1 MTYMSITKTKEKV
14 RDGFLGDLP
23 PDLQTKV
30 MNIHKLI
37 KDTVRDILDDDNYED
52 LKKSSWAKSC
62 IDEFC
67 VMPKDKS
74 EIGSIRVYKKGK
86 TYRCMIQATGH
97 FTNHQY
103 GWIEELLHDF
113 ICNVYATVRPKIRK
127 QYDMTITNEG
137 RTGQPFEG
145 FDIYPNPKVVR
156 DIWDSL
162 EGRKTKTITE
172 GVEEIEVSSDLM
184 NYYEFYSNIP
194 YDSYFYEKS
203 HGKLKYEFRL
213 VVGETDGHLY
223 KIIYE
228 LNPDNI
234 KSDNIDTS
242 EDTVNKLK
250 KNIRSTGNINY
261 TSQGN
266 KVVAIVDMSTN
277 KRVNTVSAY
286 PPIHNIGGN
295 IMPTT
300 LSGYMKIMSIFI
312 KDTDKLKEIEDNI
325 KKEHPTGIIRNP
337 AFESAI
343 EESKKRGQNP
353 IVYKVNSID
362 NNLTYKTT
370 NINKILSGMLN
381 IPKNHKYES
390 YDYEHLMEASATPE
404 YNVSMSERDAKKT
417 LATLSQNII
426 NDIANKKGYKVSQYT
441 ANIYANIITKN
452 LLPLWAKGFRKFSI
466 TLDSYQSFCTFEF
479 KVPSMTQD
487 FVARFVNGRE
497 SLNGFIHRQSEIKV
511 KMSPNIFH
519 TMKDANDAYSFFKA
533 AIKYYDSSL
542 ERYGNKMMVDVLKLN
557 HEMKHLIS
565 TTKLSGIVVYPLS
578 LLFKFDDVKMDD
590 RDVFRITQEDVKTI
604 SQFMRSIYTRYAD
617 PNKERK
623 RIVDDV
629 QEMVKALRE
638 YSDIDDENMKSLTH
652 FPEAVDMYLSG
663 EFDKKIESAHES
675 WILEHIDFS
684 WNSSNPEVRYLQEK
698 FGVKKLKKIPSDL
711 VAYISI
717 ETEAIKDAN
726 DKMMISSYCLGK
738 IEIVEWYIELL
749 DVGSKKYIVPHTK
762 PYLEGVRTQ
771 LLACFKK
778 IMDTPIPKKDRPL
791 IDIQYPKGYEG

>member
-1 MTYMSITKTKEKV
+1 MSITKTKEKV
-14 RDGFLGDLP
+14 RDAFLGDLP

-67 VMPKDKS
+67 AMPKDKS
-74 EIGSIRVYKKGK
+74 EIGSVRVYKKGK
-86 TYRCMIQATGH
+86 IYRCMIQATGH

-113 ICNVYATVRPKIRK
+113 ICNVYATVRPKIRR

-172 GVEEIEVSSDLM
+172 SADFL
-184 NYYEFYSNIP
+184 
-194 YDSYFYEKS
+194 EK
-203 HGKLKYEFRL
+203 
-213 VVGETDGHLY
+213 ET
-223 KIIYE
+223 E
-228 LNPDNI
+228 
-234 KSDNIDTS
+234 
-242 EDTVNKLK
+242 
-250 KNIRSTGNINY
+250 
-261 TSQGN
+261 
-266 KVVAIVDMSTN
+266 
-277 KRVNTVSAY
+277 
-286 PPIHNIGGN
+286 
-295 IMPTT
+295 
-300 LSGYMKIMSIFI
+300 YMK
-312 KDTDKLKEIEDNI
+312 
-325 KKEHPTGIIRNP
+325 
-337 AFESAI
+337 EST
-343 EESKKRGQNP
+343 S
-353 IVYKVNSID
+353 
-362 NNLTYKTT
+362 
-370 NINKILSGMLN
+370 
-381 IPKNHKYES
+381 
-390 YDYEHLMEASATPE
+390 TPE
-404 YNVSMSERDAKKT
+404 YNVSMSEREAKKT
-417 LATLSQNII
+417 LATLSQSII
-426 NDIANKKGYKVSQYT
+426 NDIANKKGNKVVTQYT

-479 KVPSMTQD
+479 KVPNMTQD

-542 ERYGNKMMVDVLKLN
+542 ERYGNKMMIDVLKLN

-578 LLFKFDDVKMDD
+578 LLFKFDNVNMDD

-663 EFDKKIESAHES
+663 GFDEKIESAHES

-684 WNSSNPEVRYLQEK
+684 WNSSNPEVQYLQEK

-717 ETEAIKDAN
+717 EAEAIKDAN